1 MLLPCC
7 IVMREKTGY
16 SEKQEI
22 KRSETSISIRL
33 NANFSTSGFEEKK
46 IAESFPALGELLQS

>member
-1 MLLPCC
+1 
-7 IVMREKTGY
+7 MREKTGY

-33 NANFSTSGFEEKK
+33 NANFSTSDFEEKK
-46 IAESFPALGELLQS
+46 IAESFPALGEFLQS